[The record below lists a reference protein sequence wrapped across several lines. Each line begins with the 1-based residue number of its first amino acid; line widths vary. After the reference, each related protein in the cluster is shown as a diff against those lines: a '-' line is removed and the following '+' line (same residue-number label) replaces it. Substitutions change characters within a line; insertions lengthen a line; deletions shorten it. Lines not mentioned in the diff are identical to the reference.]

1 MPAPVSVST
10 HPLIQHKL
18 ARLRAVETKPPEFRE
33 LVAAISHGLLF
44 EATRSLR
51 LAPVTVQTPLTQ
63 MTCQQIAD
71 RVGLVPVLRA
81 GLGMA
86 EAMLEALPEAAVWH
100 LGLYR
105 DHATLKPV
113 TYYNKLPPKP
123 DMDVALV
130 LDPMLATGGSAI
142 AAIDILKK
150 AGTLQVIF
158 AGLIAAPE
166 GVSALQ
172 AAHPEVP
179 IFLAALDSHL
189 NDVGY
194 IVPGLGDAGDRQ
206 FGTA

>member
-1 MPAPVSVST
+1 MPAPVYVSS

-18 ARLRAVETKPPEFRE
+18 TRLRATDTKPPEFRE
-33 LVAAISHGLLF
+33 LVAAIARGLFL
-44 EATRSLR
+44 EATRDLR
-51 LAPVTVQTPLTQ
+51 LTPVTVQTPLTQ
-63 MTCQQIAD
+63 TTCQLIAD

-86 EAMLEALPEAAVWH
+86 NAMLEALPEAAVWH

-123 DMDVALV
+123 DMDVGIV

-150 AGTLQVIF
+150 AETPRIIF
-158 AGLIAAPE
+158 VGLIAAPE

-179 IFLAALDSHL
+179 VFLAAIDSHL
-189 NDVGY
+189 NDIGY

>member
-1 MPAPVSVST
+1 MPAPVYVSS

-18 ARLRAVETKPPEFRE
+18 ARLRATDTKPPEFRE
-33 LVAAISHGLLF
+33 LVAAIARGLFL
-44 EATRSLR
+44 EATRDLR
-51 LAPVTVQTPLTQ
+51 LTPVTVQTPLMQT
-63 MTCQQIAD
+63 TCQLIAD

-86 EAMLEALPEAAVWH
+86 NAMLEALPEAAVWH

-123 DMDVALV
+123 DMDVGIV

-150 AGTLQVIF
+150 ASTPRIVF
-158 AGLIAAPE
+158 VGLIAAPE
-166 GVSALQ
+166 GVKALQ

-179 IFLAALDSHL
+179 VFLAALDSHL
-189 NDVGY
+189 NEIGY